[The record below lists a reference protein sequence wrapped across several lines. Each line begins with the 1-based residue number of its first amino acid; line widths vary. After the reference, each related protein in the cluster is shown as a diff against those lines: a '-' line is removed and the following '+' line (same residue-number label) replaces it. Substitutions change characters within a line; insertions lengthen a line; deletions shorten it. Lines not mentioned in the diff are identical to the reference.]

1 MRQQNALR
9 AEAELQE
16 RLNAK
21 DDVDNVGA
29 GRAAKG
35 ANHFAPA
42 RKTTNFYRNL
52 SFFSYI
58 RLAASY
64 MRKRVIFA
72 SQVICASRV
81 EDYKANII
89 SL

>member
-1 MRQQNALR
+1 MVARMVR
-9 AEAELQE
+9 DHE
-16 RLNAK
+16 
-21 DDVDNVGA
+21 VVGSNPVA
-29 GRAAKG
+29 ST
-35 ANHFAPA
+35 
-42 RKTTNFYRNL
+42 RKTTNFDRNL

-58 RLAASY
+58 RLAASD

-72 SQVICASRV
+72 SQVICASRA

>member
-1 MRQQNALR
+1 MRRRRSRCCEHTQYGEEVPLGYSNPAI
-9 AEAELQE
+9 
-16 RLNAK
+16 
-21 DDVDNVGA
+21 
-29 GRAAKG
+29 
-35 ANHFAPA
+35 PA
-42 RKTTNFYRNL
+42 RKTTNFGRNL

-58 RLAASY
+58 RLAVSG

-72 SQVICASRV
+72 SQVICASRA

>member
-1 MRQQNALR
+1 
-9 AEAELQE
+9 
-16 RLNAK
+16 
-21 DDVDNVGA
+21 
-29 GRAAKG
+29 
-35 ANHFAPA
+35 
-42 RKTTNFYRNL
+42 L

-58 RLAASY
+58 RLSASD

-72 SQVICASRV
+72 SQVICASRA

>member
-1 MRQQNALR
+1 MVCSFVLNCKQNRGIAQLVAR
-9 AEAELQE
+9 LSGGQE
-16 RLNAK
+16 VVSSSLAT
-21 DDVDNVGA
+21 
-29 GRAAKG
+29 
-35 ANHFAPA
+35 PT
-42 RKTTNFYRNL
+42 RKTTNFDRNL

-58 RLAASY
+58 RLAASD